1 MIRGSIVALVTPF
14 NASGAVDYE
23 ALKRLVEFHV
33 SEGTHG
39 IVAVGT
45 TGESATL
52 SHSEDRDV
60 IRATVDFVAGRI
72 PVIAGAG
79 SNATAEACQ
88 LTEAAT
94 LAGADAILS
103 VAPYYNKPPQTGLL
117 AHFRAVA
124 NSTDLPVIL
133 YNVPGRTVTDIS
145 DDTTLELAEVSN
157 IAGIKDA
164 TGDLDRAKYLLEHRP
179 EGFAVYS
186 GDDPTAMELCLMGGD
201 GDISVTANVA
211 PRLMAS
217 MIEFALAGNLKEAEA
232 KNNQLRGLH
241 SELFV
246 EPNPIPSKWALS
258 EMGIMGSDCRLP
270 LVPLTDAGKNA
281 VREACGLAGIHL

>member
-23 ALKRLVEFHV
+23 ALERLVEFHV
-33 SEGTHG
+33 SEGTDA

-60 IRATVDFVAGRI
+60 IKATVDFVAGRI

-88 LTEAAT
+88 LTESAT

-103 VAPYYNKPPQTGLL
+103 VAPYYNKPPQAGLL

-124 NSTDLPVIL
+124 ESTDLPVIL
-133 YNVPGRTVTDIS
+133 YNVPGRTVTDIA

-157 IAGIKDA
+157 VAGIKDA
-164 TGDLDRAKYLLEHRP
+164 TGDLDRAKYILQHRP
-179 EGFAVYS
+179 DGFAVYS
-186 GDDPTAMELCLMGGD
+186 GDDPTAMELCFLGGD

-217 MIEFALAGNLKEAEA
+217 MIKFALAGNFGEAEA
-232 KNNQLRGLH
+232 ANNQLRGLH
-241 SELFV
+241 SELFI
-246 EPNPIPSKWALS
+246 EPNPIPCKWALS
-258 EMGIMGSDCRLP
+258 EMGIIRADCRLP
-270 LVPLTDAGKNA
+270 LIPLTGAGRAA
-281 VREACGLAGIHL
+281 VREACVMAGIHL